1 MLIVDLFKNEEIRN
15 HIFRNFNSSYFMW
28 HTMDVSWVSYRK
40 LNDGF
45 YSI

>member
-1 MLIVDLFKNEEIRN
+1 MLILEEFKNEEIRN
-15 HIFRNFNSSYFMW
+15 HLSRSFNSSYFMG
-28 HTMDVSWVSYRK
+28 HTMDVSWVSSRK